1 MKDKLLAAT
10 LISTAT
16 LALSTSTWASD
27 IPQQC
32 RTVDFAEVGWTD
44 ITATTATSR
53 WVLEA
58 MGYHTTSQT
67 ASVPIAYAGLENGD
81 FDVFLGNWMP
91 SMASIIE
98 PYTKKGTVE
107 TLRANLTGAKY
118 TLAVPQYVYDAGVHS
133 FSDLAEHRRQF
144 NGRIYGI
151 EAGND
156 GNLIIQSMIDDNA
169 FDLKRFNLVESSEA
183 GMLSE
188 VKHST
193 QNNDW
198 IVFLA
203 WEPHPMNTQFNIA
216 YLKGGDDYFG
226 PNYGEAKIYTNTRA
240 GYSQDCQ
247 NMGHFLNNLAFTLNM
262 ENQIMADIMYKEVEP
277 MVAGKAWL
285 KANPEILNDWLKG
298 VTTVNGEP
306 ALPAVK
312 AALNAQ

>member
-1 MKDKLLAAT
+1 MKDKRLTTALISVAT
-10 LISTAT
+10 LM
-16 LALSTSTWASD
+16 LSTPTWANE

-32 RTVDFAEVGWTD
+32 QTIDFAEVGWTD

-58 MGYHTTSQT
+58 MGYQTTSQT
-67 ASVPIAYAGLENGD
+67 VSVPIAYAGLENDD

-98 PYTKKGTVE
+98 PYTQKGTVE

-133 FSDLAEHRRQF
+133 FSDLAKHRRQF

-156 GNLIIQSMIDDNA
+156 GNRIIQSMIDDNA
-169 FDLKRFNLVESSEA
+169 FDLKRFNLIESSEA
-183 GMLSE
+183 GMLAE

-193 QNNDW
+193 EHNDW

-203 WEPHPMNTQFNIA
+203 WEPHPMNTRFDMA
-216 YLKGGDDYFG
+216 YLEGGDDYFG
-226 PNYGEAKIYTNTRA
+226 PNYGEAKVYTNTRA
-240 GYSQDCQ
+240 HYSQDCQ
-247 NMGHFLNNLAFTLNM
+247 NMGRFLNNLSFTLNM
-262 ENQIMADIMYKEVEP
+262 ENQIMADIMYHEADP
-277 MVAGKAWL
+277 MVAAKAWL
-285 KANPEILNDWLKG
+285 KSNPAVLDQWLKG
-298 VTTVNGEP
+298 VTTVNGEA

-312 AALNAQ
+312 TALSQD